1 MKGLVLMMV
10 AGLALPVGAQFDQPV
25 RGRQYV
31 AYVAESQTVAAGKKV
46 ELELRFH
53 VNEGFHVNSHVPAS
67 ELQIPTGLALERVE
81 GVKVGEASY
90 PAGKAYKVGDDTLNV
105 YTDDF
110 MVTVPVTATAGEH
123 AVDGEL
129 KYQACDRAACY
140 PPKTLKVKVL
150 FTAK

>member
-1 MKGLVLMMV
+1 M
-10 AGLALPVGAQFDQPV
+10 
-25 RGRQYV
+25 
-31 AYVAESQTVAAGKKV
+31 AAGKKV

-53 VNEGFHVNSHVPAS
+53 VNDGFHVNSHAPSS
-67 ELQIPTGLALERVE
+67 ELQIPTGLALERVD
-81 GVKVGEASY
+81 GVKVGEAVY

-110 MVTVPVTATAGEH
+110 MVAVPVTATPGEH

-150 FTAK
+150 FTAR

>member
-1 MKGLVLMMV
+1 MLGVSV
-10 AGLALPVGAQFDQPV
+10 ATCSAQFDQPV

-31 AYVAESQTVAAGKKV
+31 TFVGESQTVAAGKKV

-53 VNEGFHVNSHVPAS
+53 VTDGFHVNSHAPAS
-67 ELQIPTGLALERVE
+67 ELQIPTGLALEQVD
-81 GVKVGEASY
+81 GVKVGVAAY

-110 MVTVPVTATAGEH
+110 MVKVPVTATAGEH
-123 AVDGEL
+123 EVDGEL